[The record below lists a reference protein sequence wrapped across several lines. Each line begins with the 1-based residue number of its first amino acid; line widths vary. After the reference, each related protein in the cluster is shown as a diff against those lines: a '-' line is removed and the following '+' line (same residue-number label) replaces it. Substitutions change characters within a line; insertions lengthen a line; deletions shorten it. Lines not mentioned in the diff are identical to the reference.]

1 MHRRTTRKRG
11 SAPAEQTD
19 KRQRVEEN
27 DCCPVCLVEFA
38 PAEPVSKTFSDGKII
53 LPCKHPLHEDCLQE
67 IRRKPSCP
75 QLCPVC
81 RDPLPISAAQRA
93 KNAAVEKHLNLLRH
107 VSECSDDACSTDQ
120 CTMLGMM
127 IQHARTC
134 LGTVD
139 CSVCDDTFSLIA
151 LHASRCSV
159 DTCSVPLCN
168 FFAAQA
174 HLMPILAVRL
184 AKEALEHEEDFDQ
197 SVDRA
202 ADFISFARRPSAP
215 SV

>member
-1 MHRRTTRKRG
+1 MNRRSMRKRP
-11 SAPAEQTD
+11 SAPSEATEKT
-19 KRQRVEEN
+19 QRVEEN

-38 PAEPVSKTFSDGKII
+38 TVEPGSKTFSDGKIL

-107 VSECSDDACSTDQ
+107 VSECTEEACSRDQ
-120 CTMLGMM
+120 CKMLAMM

-139 CSVCDDTFSLIA
+139 CSVCADTFSLIA
-151 LHASRCSV
+151 LHSGRCSV
-159 DTCSVPLCN
+159 DTCSVPLCS
-168 FFAAQA
+168 FFLAQA
-174 HLMPILAVRL
+174 HLMPIVAVRL

-197 SVDRA
+197 VVDRA
-202 ADFISFARRPSAP
+202 ADFISFARRASAP